1 MKFAE
6 NLRFLRKQNH
16 ISQNNLAD
24 YLGYK
29 SFTTIQ
35 KWEDGSATPPYKVI
49 VRIADFFAVETEEL
63 MHQSLSAKTKSEIPV
78 LGFVRGGQPV
88 FAEQQYTGLEHVF
101 PDDARHSDCFYL
113 EVVGDSM
120 KNARI
125 LPKDLLYVKKQNYL
139 NSGDIGVILLDDS
152 EATVKRVIYK
162 DDLMILQ
169 PENDDYQPVI
179 LTLED
184 QKKRNVQI
192 IGKVLHNRIKF

>member
-1 MKFAE
+1 MKFAD
-6 NLRFLRKQNH
+6 NLRYLRKQKH
-16 ISQNNLAD
+16 ISQNELAD

-49 VRIADFFAVETEEL
+49 VRIAAFFGVETEEL
-63 MHQSLSAKTKSEIPV
+63 MHQDLPFEQKTEVPV
-78 LGFVRGGQPV
+78 LGFVRGGQPI
-88 FAEQQYTGLEHVF
+88 FAQQQYIGFEHVF
-101 PDDARHSDCFYL
+101 PEDARHSDCFYL

-120 KNARI
+120 KDARI

-139 NSGDIGVILLDDS
+139 NNGDIGVFLLDDS

-169 PENDDYQPVI
+169 PENEEYQPII
-179 LTLED
+179 LTAED
-184 QKKRNVQI
+184 QKRRNVQI